1 MVRGQAAVPQPGAP
15 PGIQDVLDRL
25 NDLQL
30 QLDAF
35 QLQSNVFQVN
45 TTATLAGLDAFQVNT
60 TATLAGLEAMARQSG
75 AVVSSS
81 SYSDLY
87 HHPPSAPHPTK
98 EITA

>member
-35 QLQSNVFQVN
+35 ELQSNV
-45 TTATLAGLDAFQVNT
+45 FQVNT